1 MHHHQIH
8 IAATP
13 SRAARSYTLIELLI
27 VIGILGIASSLLIP
41 HLVNRDSM
49 NVQAAVRLVIGDLC
63 FAQSDALAHQ
73 EMRRVHFYED
83 GRGYCIVRI
92 KDSVE
97 LSQSFDPDTAEFVH
111 DPLASGAELGH
122 YIVDFTTDPRFRG
135 VKIVDVEIDGDDM
148 INGVSMHYDEL
159 GGTITSGSA
168 PGSGGYIEIES
179 GEDRYR
185 ITVSPFTGKL
195 TVSEV

>member
-1 MHHHQIH
+1 MTFTHHNQYQH
-8 IAATP
+8 
-13 SRAARSYTLIELLI
+13 SVRSYTLIELLI

-92 KDSVE
+92 RDSIE
-97 LSQSFDPDTAEFVH
+97 LSQAFDEDTAEFVH
-111 DPLASGAELGH
+111 DPLASGAEIGH
-122 YIVDFTTDPRFRG
+122 YIVDFSTDSRFRG
-135 VKIVDVEIDGDDM
+135 VKVADVEIDGDDM
-148 INGVSMHYDEL
+148 TNGTNLQFDQL

-168 PGSGGYIEIES
+168 PGSGGYIEVES

-195 TVSEV
+195 TVTKV

>member
-1 MHHHQIH
+1 MTILHHHRNQH
-8 IAATP
+8 
-13 SRAARSYTLIELLI
+13 SVRSYTLIELLI

-73 EMRRVHFYED
+73 EMRRVHFYDD

-92 KDSVE
+92 KDSAE
-97 LSQSFDPDTAEFVH
+97 LSQAFDENTAEYVH
-111 DPLASGAELGH
+111 DPLASGAEIGH
-122 YIVDFTTDPRFRG
+122 YIVDFSTDSRFRG
-135 VKIVDVEIDGDDM
+135 VRISDVEVDGDDM
-148 INGVSMHYDEL
+148 TNGADLHYDQL
-159 GGTITSGSA
+159 GGTITSGST
-168 PGSGGYIEIES
+168 PGSGGYIEVES

-185 ITVSPFTGKL
+185 ITISPFTGKL
-195 TVSEV
+195 TVYEV